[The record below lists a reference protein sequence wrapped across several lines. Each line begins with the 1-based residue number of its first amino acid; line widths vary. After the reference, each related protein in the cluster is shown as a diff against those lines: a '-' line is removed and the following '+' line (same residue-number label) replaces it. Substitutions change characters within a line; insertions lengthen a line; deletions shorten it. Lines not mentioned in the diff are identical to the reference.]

1 MWARAINI
9 LKTILKISLVVL
21 ASFAISLG
29 LHVSV
34 NESIRTPTT
43 TEMKSLDNISKDL
56 DSKEKQAAILSR
68 HSVLKVLS
76 SREDIAGFTKMSG
89 TYAEHDDKFYVIT
102 AAHGIIGGCELVFVA
117 AGNDSIYNCIKYII
131 VDQEADY
138 AIIQIEEVSTRT
150 PVKLERVVPAPRQWL
165 QETSVLNEVFY
176 TGYPNGLGPLTFRGS
191 VAGVSAENYIY
202 LHSYAWPGSS
212 GAGVFSNDGKL
223 IGIVVALNVGL
234 TEAGYDVL
242 EDLVI
247 ITPLFIVDWESAYE
261 IMEEAPAATDTGD
274 TGE

>member
-117 AGNDSIYNCIKYII
+117 AGNDSVYNCIKYII

-191 VAGVSAENYIY
+191 VAGVSDENYIY